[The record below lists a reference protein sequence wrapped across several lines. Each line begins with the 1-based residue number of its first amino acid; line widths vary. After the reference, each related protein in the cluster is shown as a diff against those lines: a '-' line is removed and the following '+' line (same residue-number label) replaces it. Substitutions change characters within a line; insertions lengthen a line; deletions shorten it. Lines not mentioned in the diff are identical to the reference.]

1 MNLCLS
7 QPWSGRTR
15 ARVSQVC
22 KVYRGAWGYTGFLR
36 GSWRDWHLTTGKG
49 INKFE
54 NGRGIS
60 LVLEESDS
68 IIWYIWRNDLAFWN
82 RQIQFW
88 ISKPQFTPRI
98 SFFFASAPN
107 LVCYTWPVVC
117 VFTKRSLGMSL
128 SSSYQLP
135 HGSVIKFCQFP
146 CSAVFVVDEMTC
158 TLRGKDETALYS
170 LGQFQFANSHWEW
183 DLDQNKA
190 GHCDLVPPPHPTLLI
205 LSTVFYNEPGL
216 RTKDIFLNLCF

>member
-1 MNLCLS
+1 MNE
-7 QPWSGRTR
+7 
-15 ARVSQVC
+15 
-22 KVYRGAWGYTGFLR
+22 
-36 GSWRDWHLTTGKG
+36 
-49 INKFE
+49 FE
-54 NGRGIS
+54 NGSGIS
-60 LVLEESDS
+60 LVLEECDPM
-68 IIWYIWRNDLAFWN
+68 IWYIWTNDPTFWN
-82 RQIQFW
+82 REIQFW
-88 ISKPQFTPRI
+88 ISKPQLTPRI
-98 SFFFASAPN
+98 SFFSASAPN

-128 SSSYQLP
+128 SSSYQFP

-146 CSAVFVVDEMTC
+146 CSAVFVV
-158 TLRGKDETALYS
+158 LRFCGCC
-170 LGQFQFANSHWEW
+170 FANSHWEW

>member
-128 SSSYQLP
+128 SSSYQFP

-146 CSAVFVVDEMTC
+146 CSAVFVVNEMTC
-158 TLRGKDETALYS
+158 TLGGKSETALYS
-170 LGQFQFANSHWEW
+170 LGVSICKQPLWMRFEPKQGWALWLGTTTSPRPPNS
-183 DLDQNKA
+183 
-190 GHCDLVPPPHPTLLI
+190 
-205 LSTVFYNEPGL
+205 
-216 RTKDIFLNLCF
+216 